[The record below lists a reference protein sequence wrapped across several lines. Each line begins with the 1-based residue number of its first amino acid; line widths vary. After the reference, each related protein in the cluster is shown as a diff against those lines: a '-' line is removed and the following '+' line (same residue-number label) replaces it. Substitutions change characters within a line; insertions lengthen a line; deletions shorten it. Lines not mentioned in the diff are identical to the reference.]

1 MKGVRDKVISA
12 FTDWKQPSAF
22 SGVAKVAKQA
32 GVKNEEARKI
42 LELEK
47 ESYALHKPVRLHFKR
62 RKTVGIG
69 PFTKI
74 QADLADFQSLSKH
87 NRGIKY
93 LLVIVDCYT
102 RMLYLQPVKNKT
114 APVVRDA
121 FIAVFKKH
129 GFLPTRIITDNG
141 GEFYGKAC
149 RDFFKKH
156 CIQHY
161 SPYTEIKA
169 SMAERGTLCIMC
181 PPCYTC
187 ICSNPHNPR
196 EDPPMVHGDGAA
208 QLDQNHRSASP

>member
-1 MKGVRDKVISA
+1 MPFFACLFHLLSVMKDVRDKVISA

-22 SGVAKVAKQA
+22 SGIAKVAKQA

-62 RKTVGIG
+62 RKTVGVA
-69 PFTKI
+69 PFATL

-114 APVVRDA
+114 APVIRDA
-121 FIAVFKKH
+121 FLAVFKKNE
-129 GFLPTRIITDNG
+129 FLPTRIITDNG
-141 GEFYGKAC
+141 GEFYGKPC
-149 RDFFKKH
+149 SDMFKKYG
-156 CIQHY
+156 IQHY
-161 SPYTEIKA
+161 SPYSEIKA
-169 SMAERGTLCIMC
+169 SMAERGDVCVHFFLQ
-181 PPCYTC
+181 PPF
-187 ICSNPHNPR
+187 CSYPY
-196 EDPPMVHGDGAA
+196 D
-208 QLDQNHRSASP
+208 S